1 MGKESK
7 LNKLKKENSMSD
19 VNYGTPLNG
28 LILIRKTG
36 DVAAKIGG
44 IHIPESTR
52 QKPSEGIVL
61 AVGEERITEFGFKM
75 PNRCQVGDRVLFG
88 KYSGTEIT
96 IDGNTFLIMKTEDIV
111 MILPPKTE
119 EQITKELADA
129 ADERFKDSG
138 LIIN

>member
-19 VNYGTPLNG
+19 INYGKPLNG
-28 LILIRKTG
+28 IILIKKTG

-44 IHIPESTR
+44 IHIPETAR
-52 QKPSEGIVL
+52 EKPSEGIVL

-75 PNRCQVGDRVLFG
+75 PNHCQVGDRVLFG
-88 KYSGTEIT
+88 KYSGTEIS
-96 IDGNTFLIMKTEDIV
+96 IDGNTFLAMKDGDIV